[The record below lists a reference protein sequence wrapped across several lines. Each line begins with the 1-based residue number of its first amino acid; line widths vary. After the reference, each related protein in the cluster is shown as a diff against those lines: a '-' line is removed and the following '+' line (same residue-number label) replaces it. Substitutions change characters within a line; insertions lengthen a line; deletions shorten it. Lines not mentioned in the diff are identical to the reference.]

1 MPTIGE
7 DVPEE
12 STMTAA
18 VDQFRQLLSQEQDL
32 KVRTDDNF
40 IMRHL
45 YAAQGDPE
53 KAFAKVS
60 NQQKDFI
67 SKVFRYLPTC
77 IYPGIRRGF
86 RQILSQ
92 EQDLKSGLTTY
103 YFIMHH
109 FLAVQGDPEN
119 NFARVGNMQ
128 KKLIVGDLE
137 RSNLYLLDK

>member
-67 SKVFRYLPTC
+67 SKVFRYLPVS
-77 IYPGIRRGF
+77 IQASVEGSVKFSVKNKI
-86 RQILSQ
+86 
-92 EQDLKSGLTTY
+92 
-103 YFIMHH
+103 
-109 FLAVQGDPEN
+109 
-119 NFARVGNMQ
+119 
-128 KKLIVGDLE
+128 
-137 RSNLYLLDK
+137 